1 MDVAVL
7 PSYREGI
14 PRALLEAGAM
24 GVPMAASDIRG
35 CREVIVHGQTG
46 LLFGLKDV
54 DGLSAAVEG
63 LLGDEG
69 ERRRLGE
76 AGRRHVLKNY
86 TEGLVAQR
94 LMACYE
100 GFLAGLEE

>member
-1 MDVAVL
+1 
-7 PSYREGI
+7 
-14 PRALLEAGAM
+14 M

-46 LLFGLKDV
+46 LLVGLKDV

-63 LLGDEG
+63 LLRNRD

-76 AGRRHVLKNY
+76 AGRQHVLAHY
-86 TEGLVAQR
+86 TEGLVAGR
-94 LMACYE
+94 LAACYE
-100 GFLAGLEE
+100 EFLAARGEQTKEVRPGPNQL